1 MKKQNYRVLKTLT
14 SGSTSVIYE
23 AIQTSLDRRVII
35 KKLHPHL
42 TTDSDF
48 ITRFEMEAKTAAS
61 LNHENIVRI
70 IDSGKQ
76 SGSYYIVMEFI
87 EGISLR
93 KLIDKSSPL
102 DEDISM
108 LIAHGICM
116 GLNHAHSRG
125 IIHRDIK
132 PANIMISNEG
142 VVKITDFGLAKL
154 IRSQVNQTQT
164 GSLLGT
170 PLYMSPEQAVGDE
183 VNGRSDIFSLGTIC
197 YEMVT
202 GEKPF
207 SGGNYAAVI
216 QNILTASMKKLSKSI
231 RASSQTRNLIMH
243 ALQRNPQKRFSSG
256 AEMAASI
263 EEAVGRDK
271 VLSAGDILKSYL
283 TSRSTPA
290 PRRRH
295 KRRNTGRAL
304 RRIAASILVGAV
316 ILALS
321 LNPGQMKSVL
331 RNLRPESESNG
342 ATEELRAG
350 MEGSGGFG
358 FVEVKPEPAPPPD
371 TSEAAEDEP
380 PVEESEPAESAAG
393 QPAAP
398 ESAPVQKETETAEA
412 PAREKEVISGYL
424 DLHVKP
430 EAAIFIDGRQE
441 IFGNHL
447 GPMPIKP
454 GRHSLLIRKTGYEN
468 YTEVI
473 NIIGDELSRR
483 RINLIPVKGKI
494 EINTTAGARLY
505 IDGELILVTPATS
518 PVLIES
524 GSHKVKL
531 FKEGYITWE
540 NTVEVEPRGTLR
552 LNITMV
558 KE

>member
-76 SGSYYIVMEFI
+76 NGSYYIVMEFI

-102 DEDISM
+102 DEDICM

-132 PANIMISNEG
+132 PANIMISNDG
-142 VVKITDFGLAKL
+142 VIKITDFGLAKL

-183 VNGRSDIFSLGTIC
+183 VNGRSDIFSMGTIC

-207 SGGNYAAVI
+207 SGGNYATVI

-231 RASSQTRNLIMH
+231 RTSSQTRNVIMH
-243 ALQRNPQKRFSSG
+243 ALQRNPEKRFSSG

-283 TSRSTPA
+283 TRRSTPA
-290 PRRRH
+290 PRRRR
-295 KRRNTGRAL
+295 KRRNSGRTV

-331 RNLRPESESNG
+331 RNLRSESENG
-342 ATEELRAG
+342 RAAEELRAG

-371 TSEAAEDEP
+371 TSEAAEEEP
-380 PVEESEPAESAAG
+380 PAEESEPAESDAG
-393 QPAAP
+393 QPAVP
-398 ESAPVQKETETAEA
+398 ESAPVQEETEAAEA

-454 GRHSLLIRKTGYEN
+454 GRHSLLIRRTGYEN
-468 YTEVI
+468 YTEVV

-483 RINLIPVKGKI
+483 RIKLIPVKGKI

-531 FKEGYITWE
+531 VKEGYVTWE

-552 LNITMV
+552 LNIAMV